1 LAKTKQIPDVR
12 KWKLSNFYF
21 TDIFDTF

>member
-1 LAKTKQIPDVR
+1 LAKPKQIPDVR
-12 KWKLSNFYF
+12 KWKWSKFYF